1 MNYSLCDDEYLHD
14 IGGHRGIYV
23 GDKTTE
29 DKKVTEAK
37 SKTKMIMPRHR
48 FQESWLP
55 NALFKTWLARVPDD
69 TTRAY
74 CQVCHKHLMAD
85 ITGLKY
91 HRTSRQHVSLEER
104 QRATSRRQE
113 SATPEERPGAAE
125 EQRGFPSAVQHAT
138 LLFIL
143 FLAEHNLPLCDDLL
157 ELNRK
162 MFPDSTIGA
171 QMALKRKKCSQ
182 QTKILGE
189 FLAKQLA
196 RKLHYKFSLIID
208 ETTDCTA
215 DKACALV
222 VKYSNKETNT
232 IKTSMLDIIS
242 LYDENDGSSGVS
254 LFNLI
259 TKTLNTYQIPFT
271 NMVGFGAD
279 GASNIMGAV
288 NSVSS
293 RLKAHMPGI
302 TIVKCAA
309 HSIHLCS
316 SEAAKTLPRTC
327 EELVRNVYTFFCHS
341 AKRKYEFKEY
351 QVFCGVKP
359 HKILHPCATRW
370 LSLAQAVERLLEQWQ
385 PLKLYFNG
393 IRLVEKLSSIDRI
406 CEAMDNEAVYCYLK
420 ILNYMLPHL
429 NRVTL
434 VFQAKGPTL
443 HLAHDI
449 LTNSYL
455 KLLNYFCQPT
465 ALQKMKLNEIDPAD
479 QTIHLPIN
487 QIYLGEDVHSLFQ
500 APNYENHKLVMEIKT
515 T

>member
-1 MNYSLCDDEYLHD
+1 
-14 IGGHRGIYV
+14 
-23 GDKTTE
+23 
-29 DKKVTEAK
+29 
-37 SKTKMIMPRHR
+37 
-48 FQESWLP
+48 
-55 NALFKTWLARVPDD
+55 
-69 TTRAY
+69 
-74 CQVCHKHLMAD
+74 
-85 ITGLKY
+85 
-91 HRTSRQHVSLEER
+91 
-104 QRATSRRQE
+104 
-113 SATPEERPGAAE
+113 
-125 EQRGFPSAVQHAT
+125 
-138 LLFIL
+138 
-143 FLAEHNLPLCDDLL
+143 
-157 ELNRK
+157 
-162 MFPDSTIGA
+162 MFPDSTIAA
-171 QMALKRKKCSQ
+171 QVALKRKKCSQ
-182 QTKILGE
+182 QTKVLGE
-189 FLAKQLA
+189 LLAKQLA
-196 RKLHYKFSLIID
+196 RKLQLNKFSLIID

-215 DKACALV
+215 DRACALI
-222 VKYSNKETNT
+222 VKYFDKETNT

-259 TKTLNTYQIPFT
+259 TKTLNTYQIPLT
-271 NMVGFGAD
+271 NMVGFAAD

-302 TIVKCAA
+302 TIFKCVA

-351 QVFCGVKP
+351 Q
-359 HKILHPCATRW
+359 
-370 LSLAQAVERLLEQWQ
+370 WQ

-393 IRLVEKLSSIDRI
+393 IRLDEKLSSIDRI
-406 CEAMDNEAVYCYLK
+406 CEAMDNQAIYCYLK
-420 ILNYMLPHL
+420 FLNYMLPHL

-449 LTNSYL
+449 LPNSYL
-455 KLLNYFCQPT
+455 KLLNYLCQPT
-465 ALQKMKLNEIDPAD
+465 ALQKMKPNEINPAD

-500 APNYENHKLVMEIKT
+500 APNYKNHKLVTEIKT
-515 T
+515 TCRTFLITVCQQIRKRFDK